1 MLVGKM
7 MFYQFQSQEERRA
20 FSSGQLLEF
29 QYCAPGVDILSLEA
43 ISFWKDDSLYLHHDD
58 FAAFDARYGE
68 IIRDGIYHN
77 QKTGPVD
84 PCGLNWFSSSL
95 TAEIVR
101 KLEAAGNAEPL
112 LLEWLKKAQTNGFYI
127 LGI

>member
-1 MLVGKM
+1 
-7 MFYQFQSQEERRA
+7 MFYQFRSQEERRA
-20 FSSGQLLEF
+20 SGGGQLLEF
-29 QYCAPGVDILSLEA
+29 QYGVPGADVLSLDA

-58 FAAFDARYGE
+58 FAAFDEQYGK
-68 IIRDGIYHN
+68 IIRDGTYHN

-84 PCGLNWFSSSL
+84 PCGINWFSSSL
-95 TAEIVR
+95 TTEIVR

-112 LLEWLKKAQTNGFYI
+112 LLEWLRKAQANGFYI

>member
-1 MLVGKM
+1 MV
-7 MFYQFQSQEERRA
+7 YQFRSQEERRA
-20 FSSGQLLEF
+20 SGGGQLLEF
-29 QYCAPGVDILSLEA
+29 QYGVPGADVLSLDA

-58 FAAFDARYGE
+58 FAAFDVQYGK

-84 PCGLNWFSSSL
+84 PCGINWFSSSL
-95 TAEIVR
+95 TTEIVR

-112 LLEWLKKAQTNGFYI
+112 LLEWLRKAQANGFYI

>member
-1 MLVGKM
+1 M
-7 MFYQFQSQEERRA
+7 MFYHFQSQEERRA
-20 FSSGQLLEF
+20 SGGGQLLEF
-29 QYCAPGVDILSLEA
+29 RYCASGVDVLSLEA

-58 FAAFDARYGE
+58 FAAFDVQYGE
-68 IIRDGIYHN
+68 IIRGGTYHN

-95 TAEIVR
+95 TTEIVR

-112 LLEWLKKAQTNGFYI
+112 LLEWLKNAQANGFYI